1 MLFTKFRLLLYYQI
15 LISLNY
21 NYLNYTGGFVR
32 VWVMESE
39 RCIYG
44 FKGMVCLTDK
54 EYRLFSSL
62 LKKGCNGN
70 VLSRDELI
78 SDVWPERHGVIG
90 KNDIHQLSFR
100 LRKKLIVINEGFKVG
115 LVDGSGFSIH
125 RPQSI
130 IAYHLDSSCLLVNVL
145 KMIYKVMHLFK
156 YSSVKEQ

>member
-1 MLFTKFRLLLYYQI
+1 M
-15 LISLNY
+15 
-21 NYLNYTGGFVR
+21 R

-130 IAYHLDSSCLLVNVL
+130 IVSHLEGSSILTNLLKIFYKIKNV
-145 KMIYKVMHLFK
+145 F
-156 YSSVKEQ
+156 